1 MQAILFA
8 EQEMRRTGHP
18 AISPGH
24 LLLGLVVH
32 GDNPAASIV
41 CNAGVTL
48 DALRSIVDT
57 SLGAAASE
65 LPKDIRLNDD
75 AKAVVKLA
83 EEIASYSDVF
93 YVRPE
98 HVFAA
103 MLRQKDG
110 LEVQCLRRA
119 GIDDAD
125 AEAIALR
132 VIDDLHEEHSEELLS
147 SKAPDRE
154 RFGSRR
160 GFDQA
165 KAASRAEKAR
175 LAVHEAAQRR
185 GSRKSSSWQK
195 WHVAADEFHR
205 AIDAAYPPGFWEN
218 YTRLKEG
225 QPEALEIAMVFLED
239 DPWFFRSGYIKV
251 ELIKYI
257 GRTTLTED
265 RAQRLRRIALHAVDS
280 RDRREF
286 RAYCRLAR
294 KIDSS
299 DLRNALLRRTNSFD
313 DGIRRRARWMLEAL
327 GTKPQEA
334 R

>member
-1 MQAILFA
+1 MQTIMFA
-8 EQEMRRTGHP
+8 EQEMRRTGHS

-24 LLLGLVVH
+24 LLLGLVAH

-41 CNAGVTL
+41 SNANVTL
-48 DALRSIVDT
+48 DALRSIVDA
-57 SLGAAASE
+57 SLGDAAGE
-65 LPKDIRLNDD
+65 LPRDICLNDD

-93 YVRPE
+93 YVQPE

-110 LEVQCLRRA
+110 TVVECLRRA
-119 GIDDAD
+119 DIDLAG

-147 SKAPDRE
+147 NKAPSRE
-154 RFGSRR
+154 RGGSRR
-160 GFDQA
+160 GFDQR
-165 KAASRAEKAR
+165 KAAARAEEAW

-185 GSRKSSSWQK
+185 GSRNSTAWHKWQ
-195 WHVAADEFHR
+195 VAADEFHR
-205 AIDAAYPPGFWEN
+205 AIDSAYPPGFWEN
-218 YTRLKEG
+218 YNRLKAG
-225 QPEALEIAMVFLED
+225 QQEALEMAVVFLED

-257 GRTTLTED
+257 GRTPLSD
-265 RAQRLRRIALHAVDS
+265 DLAQRLRRVALHAVDS

-294 KIDSS
+294 NIAD
-299 DLRNALLRRTNSFD
+299 DALRTALLSRTHSLD
-313 DGIRRRARWMLEAL
+313 DGIRRRAKWMLDAL
-327 GTKPQEA
+327 GSTG